1 MKLRKSI
8 ILCGLAAAALSM
20 TSCND
25 WLDVNN
31 DPNTPTSADASY
43 ANRMTYMQHY
53 SLASYMI
60 PSSNS
65 AYYCGQLATITGSQQ
80 PAAMNWNLGGANRA
94 NNAQQ
99 WFLVPVGGNLPDLY
113 NSAMNDG
120 AYHYAAVACYF
131 KAFGFMTMTDLFGE
145 APFDEAFGASVAP
158 KYNTGKEVFM
168 GCINLI
174 DEAIELFQKEQKEG
188 ALPLSDGDMWN
199 GGDTGKWLK
208 LCYFMKAR
216 WLNHLSKKQPGS
228 YKDGK
233 YDQATIL
240 ECLSKAMQSNA
251 DNTVVYHEDNNSSTW
266 DHEGWKEPVDYS
278 TLYSCIGMNNNRM
291 FVSKC
296 FYDNLTNFAGNGV
309 EDPRADKF
317 IPWCRSVKSA
327 DTPAEIKWSADG
339 KWRRSLG
346 VDLNSNI
353 ISIKGPS
360 ASLYKLRYFDADSNE
375 VTTEKASV
383 RYEPA
388 GWYINSTDAA
398 RLGDTV
404 YIQGLSGSV
413 GYGGG
418 KDMLARRSTYKG
430 VGVDESALSGVFW
443 TRPTSPTVVGSYAE
457 ACMIKAEV
465 LFRQG
470 KTAEAYNAYREGIK
484 AHIEFVNDV
493 CKRWLSGDPKQVEAL
508 TTCPSFTPMNQAD
521 IDNYLNNGIGTA
533 GDLTM
538 GKIMTQKQFVIFFT
552 NEMWL
557 DMRRM
562 DYNPE
567 YFLRW
572 HKPFMYEN
580 NASYK
585 TYCPDGKYPRRWGQ
599 ASYEKDYNTT
609 NLDAIGDQVPGARDL
624 PAGANGKWYL
634 SDQIC
639 TLPVWW
645 DSTQE

>member
-1 MKLRKSI
+1 MKSLKSI
-8 ILCGLAAAALSM
+8 ILCGLGVAMLSL

-25 WLDVNN
+25 WLDVNE
-31 DPNTPTSADASY
+31 DPNTPSSAAASY
-43 ANRMTYMQHY
+43 ANRMTFMQHY
-53 SLASYMI
+53 SIASYMI

-65 AYYCGQLATITGSQQ
+65 AYYCGQLATYTGGQQ
-80 PAAMNWNLGGANRA
+80 TAAMNWNLGGSNRA

-113 NSAMNDG
+113 NSAMDDG

-131 KAFGFMTMTDLFGE
+131 KAFGFMNMTDLFGE
-145 APFDEAFGASVAP
+145 APFDEAFGEATSP
-158 KYNTGKEVFM
+158 RYNTGKEVFM

-174 DEAIELFQKEQKEG
+174 DEAIELFQREQEPD
-188 ALPLSDGDMWN
+188 ATPLSAGDMWN

-233 YDQATIL
+233 YDQQAIL
-240 ECLSKAMQSNA
+240 DCLSKAMQSNA
-251 DNTVVYHEDNNSSTW
+251 DNTVVYHEDNNSSTL
-266 DHEGWKEPVDYS
+266 DHEGWAEPVDYS

-291 FVSKC
+291 FVSKY

-317 IPWCRSVKSA
+317 IPWCRSAKSEN
-327 DTPAEIKWSADG
+327 TPAEIKWSADG

-346 VDLNSNI
+346 VDLQSNI
-353 ISIKGPS
+353 VSIGGPAPS
-360 ASLYKLRYFDADSNE
+360 TY
-375 VTTEKASV
+375 EKATYSWV
-383 RYEPA
+383 C
-388 GWYINSTDAA
+388 SA
-398 RLGDTV
+398 RPTDTV
-404 YIQGLSGSV
+404 YVQGQSGST

-418 KDMLARRSTYKG
+418 KDMLMRKAA
-430 VGVDESALSGVFW
+430 GVDESALSGVFW
-443 TRPTSPTVVGSYAE
+443 TRPTSPTLVGSYAE

-470 KTAEAYNAYREGIK
+470 NKAEAFQAYKAGIK
-484 AHIEFVNDV
+484 ANIDFVNEM
-493 CKRWLSGDPKQVEAL
+493 CKRWVQGDPTLAE
-508 TTCPSFTPMNQAD
+508 CPSFTPMEQSA
-521 IDNYLNNGIGTA
+521 IDNFLNNGIGTA

-538 GKIMTQKQFVIFFT
+538 GKIMTQKQFVEFFT

-567 YFLRW
+567 YFLGW
-572 HKPFMYEN
+572 NKPFMYLN

-585 TYCPDGKYPRRWGQ
+585 TYCPDGKYPRRWNQ
-599 ASYEKDYNTT
+599 ASYEKDYNAA
-609 NLDAIGDQVPGARDL
+609 NLDAIGAQVPGALDL
-624 PAGANGKWYL
+624 PVGGEDGKWYL

-645 DSTQE
+645 DSDQE